1 MLSVLAIIEFNV
13 GAKDGEQ
20 WLPCGA
26 DTPRVALSRRLPD
39 PLCYGHMVNHVNLV
53 LCLCLGLLIRRGY
66 KQTGRSEQPT
76 QAG

>member
-39 PLCYGHMVNHVNLV
+39 TVLRSHGKSREFGPLSL
-53 LCLCLGLLIRRGY
+53 LGSIDKTWL
-66 KQTGRSEQPT
+66 QTNGKK
-76 QAG
+76 